1 MTATMPR
8 AQDCLAT
15 CPRWPTASSATAADM
30 AVLHAWACREV
41 ALGNVS
47 GSEIEVATL
56 SSSQEPQKG
65 AFSRLH
71 DLLQSL
77 LSPAMVA
84 GQQKQGL
91 HLFPELLYCRWAAPH
106 TDNAFDKELFVSL
119 VLGTG
124 PSPYRVESLV
134 PRISD
139 HPDGRRSPRCGFER
153 CSLELKAGEVF
164 VLDPLVPHYAS
175 PEQPHQDSLLSMLQ
189 VRLPYRTAR
198 ERDQWFRQ
206 LSSDR
211 RRSPKNTPE
220 T

>member
-1 MTATMPR
+1 MADMTA
-8 AQDCLAT
+8 
-15 CPRWPTASSATAADM
+15 
-30 AVLHAWACREV
+30 LHAWACREV
-41 ALGNVS
+41 ALGKLS
-47 GSEIEVATL
+47 GSDIDVATL
-56 SSSQEPQKG
+56 SNSEDPQKG

-77 LSPAMVA
+77 LSLTMLSR
-84 GQQKQGL
+84 QQQQAL
-91 HLFPELLYCRWAAPH
+91 ELFPELVYCRWAAPH
-106 TDNAFDKELFVSL
+106 TDNSFDKELFVSL

-134 PRISD
+134 PTISD
-139 HPDGRRSPRCGFER
+139 QPNGRRSPRFGFER
-153 CSLELKAGEVF
+153 CSLELRAGEVF

-175 PEQPHQDSLLSMLQ
+175 PAKPHQDSLLSLLQ

-206 LSSDR
+206 LSTDR
-211 RRSPKNTPE
+211 RRSPENTPE